1 MTGGGADGAITIT
14 VPAVLDGDRVDRS
27 VATLGGLARSA
38 AGRLV
43 DEGRVSL
50 DGRVVLQRSCPLR
63 AGQQLTIVVPPPD
76 TSGPEA
82 DPTVEFAV
90 VHEDADLVVVDK
102 PPGLVVHHGAGHRQG
117 TLVDG
122 LLARFPDLVELAE
135 QGLGDPE
142 RPGIV
147 HRLDKDTS
155 GLLVVARSARAFRT
169 LSEQLRRH
177 EAQRSYL
184 GLVHGVPPAAAGLVD
199 APLGRSARTP
209 TKMAVAAHGRPART
223 SYRVRQVFV
232 DPFSCALLD
241 VELQTGRTHQ
251 VRVHL
256 AAIGHPIVGDPR
268 YAPPGALSQAA
279 SVLGAQR
286 QFLHACRLALRHPDG
301 SMRTWDSALPDDL
314 RAIVDRL
321 TAG

>member
-1 MTGGGADGAITIT
+1 MTGGGADGAIRIV

-50 DGRVVLQRSCPLR
+50 DGKVVVQRSCPLR
-63 AGQQLTIVVPPPD
+63 AGQQLTIVLPPPD
-76 TSGPEA
+76 MNGPVA
-82 DPTVEFAV
+82 DPTVELTV

-102 PPGLVVHHGAGHRQG
+102 PPGLVVHHGAGHRRG

-122 LLARFPDLVELAE
+122 LLARYPDLVELAE
-135 QGLGDPE
+135 HGLGDPE

-169 LSEQLRRH
+169 LSDQLRRH

-241 VELQTGRTHQ
+241 VELETGRTHQ

-256 AAIGHPIVGDPR
+256 AAIGHPVVGDPR

-279 SVLGAQR
+279 SMLGARR